1 MRLPVEIE
9 YEIADFIDNG
19 LYGCVKISFRNGVP
33 VLITREE
40 TILPSQTKESKVGD
54 RVKNDTYHREE

>member
-1 MRLPVEIE
+1 MRLPFEIE
-9 YEIADFIDNG
+9 DEIADFIDNR

-40 TILPSQTKESKVGD
+40 TILPSPTKESKVGD
-54 RVKNDTYHREE
+54 GMKNDTYHREK